1 MKLTELNNE
10 TTTSLACGKERGL
23 KRARL
28 KTAFDSRENHGRVF
42 KTENFFFIHDIFPFS
57 TLRGTKLLFE
67 GIRLV

>member
-1 MKLTELNNE
+1 MTLAELNNE

-42 KTENFFFIHDIFPFS
+42 KTEIFFFYSRHIPIFNASRDKITF
-57 TLRGTKLLFE
+57 
-67 GIRLV
+67 